1 MSTNLL
7 RPRQCVQRLR
17 DEGLPVSEYTLRAWL
32 RSGALPAARAG
43 RDYLIFYPNLVEFLR
58 TGGQSV
64 G

>member
-1 MSTNLL
+1 MGSDLL

-43 RDYLIFYPNLVEFLR
+43 RDYLIFYPKLVEFLR

>member
-1 MSTNLL
+1 MGSDLL

-17 DEGLPVSEYTLRAWL
+17 EDGLPVSEYALRAWL